1 MNLPTVAIV
10 GRPNV
15 GKSTLFNMLIRQR
28 IAIEEPT
35 AGVTRDRIGSIFS
48 YEGKTFQILDTGGI
62 GIEDSMGLSDEVE
75 AQIRIALEQADVLMF
90 VVDIKVGI
98 TPLDELVAQRLRQ
111 LQLPI
116 VLVANKCDS
125 RSDEMKVGD
134 IFRLGLGEPV
144 FSSAR
149 QRDGRYE
156 VLDAVWKLLP
166 ETPDADVEEPE
177 IKLAIVGK
185 RNVGKSSLVNALAR
199 EDRVIVSE
207 IAGTTRDAIDVRIEI
222 DGKRIT
228 AIDTAGIRKKGK
240 MADSIE
246 FFSFERARRSIRRAD
261 VVLLMFDCTEE
272 ISRLDRQLA
281 EEIVDTKT
289 PCIVTINKWDLN
301 ESGVSVRKF
310 SEYIKKTLKGF
321 DYAPMSFISAQ
332 TRLNLIQTIRL
343 AFELYEQAGVRVG
356 TGELNRAIEAITIQ
370 RSPPHKGGKQGRIY
384 YSTQVSVHPPTFI
397 MFVNRP
403 HLFDA
408 NYLRYV
414 ERRLREQFP
423 FPEIPLNVI
432 LKSAHKEHKQ
442 RQQGELLKD
451 FE

>member
-343 AFELYEQAGVRVG
+343 AF
-356 TGELNRAIEAITIQ
+356 
-370 RSPPHKGGKQGRIY
+370 
-384 YSTQVSVHPPTFI
+384 
-397 MFVNRP
+397 
-403 HLFDA
+403 
-408 NYLRYV
+408 
-414 ERRLREQFP
+414 
-423 FPEIPLNVI
+423 
-432 LKSAHKEHKQ
+432 
-442 RQQGELLKD
+442 
-451 FE
+451 